1 MKYFSIFFVLI
12 WVKYFFSKYSRY
24 RHLFKKILD
33 CKPVSI
39 LEIGVYRGKRS
50 VEMIKLAN
58 EINNNKTLYYGFD
71 LFENI
76 SSIKIYKE
84 ASKKPLKL
92 ELLKKKIEKINSKKR
107 THLIKGDTI
116 KSLKTFSKKKK
127 IIDFIFID
135 GGHSLKTIKSD
146 WNNIKKLI
154 NKKSEVVFDDYYHDD
169 SLSQKFGCKKL
180 IDNLSK
186 KYVVDILQSNDH
198 AIVDTKKIKNSLVS
212 VKLR

>member
-116 KSLKTFSKKKK
+116 KSLKTF
-127 IIDFIFID
+127 
-135 GGHSLKTIKSD
+135 
-146 WNNIKKLI
+146 
-154 NKKSEVVFDDYYHDD
+154 
-169 SLSQKFGCKKL
+169 
-180 IDNLSK
+180 
-186 KYVVDILQSNDH
+186 
-198 AIVDTKKIKNSLVS
+198 
-212 VKLR
+212 

>member
-76 SSIKIYKE
+76 S
-84 ASKKPLKL
+84 
-92 ELLKKKIEKINSKKR
+92 
-107 THLIKGDTI
+107 
-116 KSLKTFSKKKK
+116 
-127 IIDFIFID
+127 
-135 GGHSLKTIKSD
+135 
-146 WNNIKKLI
+146 
-154 NKKSEVVFDDYYHDD
+154 
-169 SLSQKFGCKKL
+169 
-180 IDNLSK
+180 
-186 KYVVDILQSNDH
+186 
-198 AIVDTKKIKNSLVS
+198 
-212 VKLR
+212 